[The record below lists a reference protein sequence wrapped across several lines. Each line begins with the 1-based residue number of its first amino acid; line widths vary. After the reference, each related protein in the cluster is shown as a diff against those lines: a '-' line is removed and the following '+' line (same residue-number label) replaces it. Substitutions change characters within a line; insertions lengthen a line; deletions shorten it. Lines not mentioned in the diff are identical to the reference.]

1 MSYNIK
7 NIVYRINEN
16 STNTFFVFQG
26 VTFVEY
32 LNFYQFLKNIND
44 VDTALT
50 FYHVAGASIDPRLY
64 SFPLLRFLIKE

>member
-50 FYHVAGASIDPRLY
+50 FYHVAGASIDPRRY